1 MLPEQC
7 HRLRVTAKAAHFLGQ
22 LPQRSKLSHYFKL
35 HVSWY
40 LNPYSTSGYQ
50 VLSNK
55 PSESKEMAALKTL
68 GILMWNIGSDIK
80 RHEVQSSMIVLI
92 AVAADL

>member
-1 MLPEQC
+1 M
-7 HRLRVTAKAAHFLGQ
+7 
-22 LPQRSKLSHYFKL
+22 
-35 HVSWY
+35 
-40 LNPYSTSGYQ
+40 
-50 VLSNK
+50 LSNK

-92 AVAADL
+92 AVAADLKNVLPQQLPVIGDTARVTCFNLFKYLNDL